1 MSVNNPYY
9 YCNIEGET
17 NVGCKRKQNED
28 WLESFECKNG
38 LVAIVCDGMGGHVGG
53 QVASHLAIDTIK
65 EFVCGN
71 TFNDPNEMII
81 AACNIANQAILNRT
95 AAEPQ
100 LAGMGSTCVMLVVR
114 DGKVYV
120 GSVGDSRV
128 YLVRSKKIIQLT
140 KDQSYVQM
148 LVDMGEITRE
158 QAERHPRRNEITNAL
173 GLPTMRP
180 ATVLDAPIIPE
191 AGDCFLLCS
200 DGLSGMVSDAAIAK
214 IVSSQTTM
222 NQRER
227 VSALIKAACDNGG
240 NDNVTCQIVEFSVSP
255 HGEKKKKGSLLW
267 LWILLPILFITLA
280 GGVVAAWYIL
290 SGENVNDKKTKVDY
304 KRSVKEPEIIKLNSD
319 FKFMA
324 GSPVFTIK
332 KNNDDVYE
340 LEYKIAAEKD
350 TAILLDGVEDL
361 SCMVY
366 TKDMF
371 EVDSTDEAT
380 TFKFSKNFKG
390 NSFII
395 KFDAEDVNTAYFFT
409 VTGAPEYVFDS
420 DASNS
425 GAKIPE
431 RREEP
436 AYPST
441 SVGEGVKKV
450 IKGIIGADDGHV
462 STFELSGDETTV
474 ITVEYTNAT
483 SAPSDSDAPSQ
494 KIAEFKETESDVDC
508 GWYKYSASR
517 MKCTVTISNSMVD
530 EDVKRI
536 SIPLVNGDVYEFFV
550 ERPKNVE

>member
-28 WLESFECKNG
+28 WLESFESKNG

-180 ATVLDAPIIPE
+180 ATVLDTPIIPE

-200 DGLSGMVSDAAIAK
+200 DGLSGMVSDEAIAK
-214 IVSSQTTM
+214 IVSSQASM
-222 NQRER
+222 SQRER

-267 LWILLPILFITLA
+267 LWILLSVLFVTLA
-280 GGVVAAWYIL
+280 GGGAAAWYFL
-290 SGENVNDKKTKVDY
+290 SGDNDKDQKTKVDY
-304 KRSVKEPEIIKLNSD
+304 KRSVKEPEIIKLNSN
-319 FKFMA
+319 FKFKA
-324 GSPVFTIK
+324 GDPVFTIK

-340 LEYKIAAEKD
+340 LEYKTVAKKD
-350 TAILLDGVEDL
+350 TTIQLEGVEDL

-371 EVDSTDEAT
+371 DVDSTDEVT

-395 KFDAEDVNTAYFFT
+395 KFDAEDVNTAYFFN
-409 VTGAPEYVFDS
+409 VSGAPEYVSDS
-420 DASNS
+420 DTSNS

-431 RREEP
+431 REETP
-436 AYPST
+436 APAPVSAD
-441 SVGEGVKKV
+441 EGVAKVFKV
-450 IKGIIGADDGHV
+450 ITGDDNV
-462 STFELSGDETTV
+462 SKETFELSNDSTTV
-474 ITVEYTNAT
+474 IKIEYTNAS
-483 SAPSDSDAPSQ
+483 SAASGSDALSQ

-508 GWYKYSASR
+508 GWYKYSATR
-517 MKCTVTISNSMVD
+517 IECTVTVNNSKV
-530 EDVKRI
+530 EEEKQLI
-536 SIPLVNGDVYEFFV
+536 SIPLADGKMYEFHV
-550 ERPKNVE
+550 VKPANN

>member
-180 ATVLDAPIIPE
+180 ATVLDTPIIPE

-200 DGLSGMVSDAAIAK
+200 DGLSGMVSDEAIAK
-214 IVSSQTTM
+214 IVSSQASM
-222 NQRER
+222 SQRER

-267 LWILLPILFITLA
+267 LWILLSVLFVTLA
-280 GGVVAAWYIL
+280 GGGAAAWYFL
-290 SGENVNDKKTKVDY
+290 SGDNDKDQKTKVDY
-304 KRSVKEPEIIKLNSD
+304 KRSVKEPEIIKLNSN
-319 FKFMA
+319 FKFKA
-324 GSPVFTIK
+324 GNPVFTIK

-340 LEYKIAAEKD
+340 LEYKISAKKD
-350 TAILLDGVEDL
+350 TTIMLEGVEDL

-371 EVDSTDEAT
+371 DVDSTEEVT
-380 TFKFSKNFKG
+380 TFKFGKNFKG

-395 KFDAEDVNTAYFFT
+395 KFDAEDVNTAYFFN
-409 VTGAPEYVFDS
+409 VSGAPEYVSDS
-420 DASNS
+420 DTSNS

-431 RREEP
+431 REETP
-436 AYPST
+436 APAPVSAD
-441 SVGEGVKKV
+441 EGVARVFRV
-450 IKGIIGADDGHV
+450 ITGDDNV
-462 STFELSGDETTV
+462 SKATFELSNDETTV
-474 ITVEYTNAT
+474 IKIKYTNAS
-483 SAPSDSDAPSQ
+483 SAASGSDALSQ

-508 GWYKYSASR
+508 GWYKYSATR
-517 MKCTVTISNSMVD
+517 IECTVTVNNSKV
-530 EDVKRI
+530 EEEEQLV
-536 SIPLVNGDVYEFFV
+536 SIPLADGKKYEFHV
-550 ERPKNVE
+550 VKPANN

>member
-180 ATVLDAPIIPE
+180 ATVLDTPIIPE

-200 DGLSGMVSDAAIAK
+200 DGLSGMVSDEAIAK
-214 IVSSQTTM
+214 IVSSQASM
-222 NQRER
+222 SQRER

-267 LWILLPILFITLA
+267 LWILLSVLFVTLA
-280 GGVVAAWYIL
+280 GGGAAAWYFL
-290 SGENVNDKKTKVDY
+290 SGDNDKDQKTKVDY
-304 KRSVKEPEIIKLNSD
+304 KRSVKEPEIIKLNSN
-319 FKFMA
+319 FKFKA
-324 GSPVFTIK
+324 GDPVFTIK

-340 LEYKIAAEKD
+340 LEYKIVAKKD
-350 TAILLDGVEDL
+350 TTIQLEGVEDL

-371 EVDSTDEAT
+371 DVDSTDEVT

-395 KFDAEDVNTAYFFT
+395 KFDAEDVNTAYFFN
-409 VTGAPEYVFDS
+409 VSGAPEYVSDS
-420 DASNS
+420 DTSNS

-431 RREEP
+431 REETP
-436 AYPST
+436 APAPVSAD
-441 SVGEGVKKV
+441 EGVAKVFKV
-450 IKGIIGADDGHV
+450 ITGDDNV
-462 STFELSGDETTV
+462 SKATFELSNDSTTV
-474 ITVEYTNAT
+474 IKIEYTNAS
-483 SAPSDSDAPSQ
+483 SAASGSDALSQ

-508 GWYKYSASR
+508 GWYKYSATR
-517 MKCTVTISNSMVD
+517 IECTVTVNNSKV
-530 EDVKRI
+530 EEEKQLI
-536 SIPLVNGDVYEFFV
+536 SIPLADGKKYEFHV
-550 ERPKNVE
+550 VKPANN

>member
-65 EFVCGN
+65 EFICGN

-173 GLPTMRP
+173 GLPTMRQ
-180 ATVLDAPIIPE
+180 ATVLDTPIIPE

-200 DGLSGMVSDAAIAK
+200 DGLSGMVSDEAIAK
-214 IVSSQTTM
+214 IVSSQASM
-222 NQRER
+222 SQRER

-267 LWILLPILFITLA
+267 LWILLSVLFVVLA
-280 GGVVAAWYIL
+280 GGGAAAWYFL
-290 SGENVNDKKTKVDY
+290 SGESDKDQKTKVDY
-304 KRSVKEPEIIKLNSD
+304 KRSVKEPEIIKLNSN
-319 FKFMA
+319 FKFKA
-324 GSPVFTIK
+324 GNPVFIIK

-340 LEYKIAAEKD
+340 LEYKISAKKD
-350 TAILLDGVEDL
+350 TTIQLEGVEDL

-371 EVDSTDEAT
+371 DVDSTEEVT
-380 TFKFSKNFKG
+380 TFKFGKNFKG

-395 KFDAEDVNTAYFFT
+395 KFDAEDVNTAYFFN
-409 VTGAPEYVFDS
+409 VSGAPEYVPDS
-420 DASNS
+420 DTSNS

-431 RREEP
+431 REETP
-436 AYPST
+436 APAPVSAD
-441 SVGEGVKKV
+441 EGVARVFRV
-450 IKGIIGADDGHV
+450 ITGDDNV
-462 STFELSGDETTV
+462 SKASFELSNDETTV
-474 ITVEYTNAT
+474 IKIEYTNAS
-483 SAPSDSDAPSQ
+483 SAASGSDALSQ

-508 GWYKYSASR
+508 GWYKYSATR
-517 MKCTVTISNSMVD
+517 IECTVTVNNSRV
-530 EDVKRI
+530 EEEKQLI
-536 SIPLVNGDVYEFFV
+536 SIPLADGKKYEFYV
-550 ERPKNVE
+550 VKPANN

>member
-81 AACNIANQAILNRT
+81 AACDIANQAILNRT

-114 DGKVYV
+114 GGKVYV

-180 ATVLDAPIIPE
+180 ATVLDTPIIPE

-200 DGLSGMVSDAAIAK
+200 DGLSGMVSDEAIAK
-214 IVSSQTTM
+214 IVSSQASM
-222 NQRER
+222 SQRER

-267 LWILLPILFITLA
+267 LWILLSVLFVTLA
-280 GGVVAAWYIL
+280 GGGAAAWYFL
-290 SGENVNDKKTKVDY
+290 SGESDKDQKTKVDY
-304 KRSVKEPEIIKLNSD
+304 KRSVKEPEIIKLNSN
-319 FKFMA
+319 FKFKA
-324 GSPVFTIK
+324 GNPVFIIK

-340 LEYKIAAEKD
+340 LEYKISAKKD
-350 TAILLDGVEDL
+350 TTIQLEGVEDL

-371 EVDSTDEAT
+371 DVDSTEEVT
-380 TFKFSKNFKG
+380 TFKFGKNFKG

-395 KFDAEDVNTAYFFT
+395 KFDAEDVNIAYFFN
-409 VTGAPEYVFDS
+409 VSGAPEYVPDS
-420 DASNS
+420 DTSNS

-431 RREEP
+431 REETP
-436 AYPST
+436 APAPVSAD
-441 SVGEGVKKV
+441 EGVAKV
-450 IKGIIGADDGHV
+450 FRVITGDDNV
-462 STFELSGDETTV
+462 SKATFELSNDETTV
-474 ITVEYTNAT
+474 IKIEYTNAS
-483 SAPSDSDAPSQ
+483 SAASGSDAISQ
-494 KIAEFKETESDVDC
+494 KTAEFKETESDVDC
-508 GWYKYSASR
+508 GWYKYSATR
-517 MKCTVTISNSMVD
+517 IECTVTVNNSKV
-530 EDVKRI
+530 EEEKQLI
-536 SIPLVNGDVYEFFV
+536 SIPLADGKKYEFYV
-550 ERPKNVE
+550 VKPANN

>member
-180 ATVLDAPIIPE
+180 ATVLDTPIIPE

-200 DGLSGMVSDAAIAK
+200 DGLSGMVSDEAIAK
-214 IVSSQTTM
+214 IVSSQASM

-267 LWILLPILFITLA
+267 LWILLSVLFVTLA
-280 GGVVAAWYIL
+280 GGGAAAWYFL
-290 SGENVNDKKTKVDY
+290 SGESDKDQKTKVDY
-304 KRSVKEPEIIKLNSD
+304 KRSVKEPEIIKLNSN
-319 FKFMA
+319 FKFKA
-324 GSPVFTIK
+324 GNPVFTIK

-340 LEYKIAAEKD
+340 LEYKISAKKD
-350 TAILLDGVEDL
+350 TTIQLEGVEDL

-371 EVDSTDEAT
+371 DVDSTEEVT
-380 TFKFSKNFKG
+380 TFKFGKNFKG

-395 KFDAEDVNTAYFFT
+395 KFDAEDVNTAYFFN
-409 VTGAPEYVFDS
+409 VSGAPEYVSDS
-420 DASNS
+420 DTSNS

-431 RREEP
+431 REETP
-436 AYPST
+436 APAPVSAD
-441 SVGEGVKKV
+441 EGVAKVFKV
-450 IKGIIGADDGHV
+450 ITGDDNV
-462 STFELSGDETTV
+462 SKETFELSNDSTTV
-474 ITVEYTNAT
+474 IKIEYTNAS
-483 SAPSDSDAPSQ
+483 SAASGSNALSQ

-508 GWYKYSASR
+508 GWYKYSATR
-517 MKCTVTISNSMVD
+517 IECTVTVNNSKV
-530 EDVKRI
+530 EEEEQLI
-536 SIPLVNGDVYEFFV
+536 SIPLADGKKYEFYV
-550 ERPKNVE
+550 VKPANN

>member
-180 ATVLDAPIIPE
+180 ATVLDTPIIPE

-200 DGLSGMVSDAAIAK
+200 DGLSGMVSDEAIAK
-214 IVSSQTTM
+214 IVSSQASM

-267 LWILLPILFITLA
+267 LWILLSVLFVTLA
-280 GGVVAAWYIL
+280 GGGAAAWYFL
-290 SGENVNDKKTKVDY
+290 SGESDKDQKTKVDY
-304 KRSVKEPEIIKLNSD
+304 KRSVKEPEIIKLNSN
-319 FKFMA
+319 FKFKA
-324 GSPVFTIK
+324 GNPVFTIK

-340 LEYKIAAEKD
+340 LEYKISAKKD
-350 TAILLDGVEDL
+350 TTIMLEGVEDL

-371 EVDSTDEAT
+371 DVDSTEEVT
-380 TFKFSKNFKG
+380 TFKFGKNFKG

-395 KFDAEDVNTAYFFT
+395 KFDAEDVNTAYFFN
-409 VTGAPEYVFDS
+409 VSGAPEYVSDS
-420 DASNS
+420 DTSNS
-425 GAKIPE
+425 GVKIPE
-431 RREEP
+431 REETP
-436 AYPST
+436 APAPVSAD
-441 SVGEGVKKV
+441 EGVARVFKV
-450 IKGIIGADDGHV
+450 IIGDDNV
-462 STFELSGDETTV
+462 SKETFELSNDETTV
-474 ITVEYTNAT
+474 IKIEYTNAS
-483 SAPSDSDAPSQ
+483 SAASGSDALSQ

-508 GWYKYSASR
+508 GWYKYSATR
-517 MKCTVTISNSMVD
+517 IECTVTVNNSKV
-530 EDVKRI
+530 EEEKQLI
-536 SIPLVNGDVYEFFV
+536 SIPLADGKKYEFYV
-550 ERPKNVE
+550 VKPANN

>member
-9 YCNIEGET
+9 YCNVEGET

-81 AACNIANQAILNRT
+81 AACDIANQAILNRT

-180 ATVLDAPIIPE
+180 ATVLDTPIIPE

-200 DGLSGMVSDAAIAK
+200 DGLSGMVSDEAIAK
-214 IVSSQTTM
+214 IVSSQASM
-222 NQRER
+222 SQRER

-267 LWILLPILFITLA
+267 LWILLSVLFVTLA
-280 GGVVAAWYIL
+280 GGGAAAWYFL
-290 SGENVNDKKTKVDY
+290 SGDNDKDQKTKVDY
-304 KRSVKEPEIIKLNSD
+304 KRSVKEPEIIKLNSN
-319 FKFMA
+319 FKFKA
-324 GSPVFTIK
+324 GNPVFTIK

-340 LEYKIAAEKD
+340 LEYKISAKKD
-350 TAILLDGVEDL
+350 TTIQLDGVEDL

-371 EVDSTDEAT
+371 DVDSTEEVT
-380 TFKFSKNFKG
+380 TFKFGKNFKG

-395 KFDAEDVNTAYFFT
+395 KFDAEDVNTAYFFN
-409 VTGAPEYVFDS
+409 VSGAPEYVSDS
-420 DASNS
+420 DTSNS

-431 RREEP
+431 REETP
-436 AYPST
+436 APAPVSAD
-441 SVGEGVKKV
+441 EGVARVFKV
-450 IKGIIGADDGHV
+450 IIGDDNV
-462 STFELSGDETTV
+462 SKETFELSNDETTV
-474 ITVEYTNAT
+474 IKIKYTNAS
-483 SAPSDSDAPSQ
+483 SAASGSDALSQ
-494 KIAEFKETESDVDC
+494 KTAEFKETESDVDC
-508 GWYKYSASR
+508 GWYKYSATR
-517 MKCTVTISNSMVD
+517 IECTVTVNNSKV
-530 EDVKRI
+530 EEEKQLV
-536 SIPLVNGDVYEFFV
+536 SIPLADGKKYEFYV
-550 ERPKNVE
+550 VKPANN

>member
-180 ATVLDAPIIPE
+180 ATVLDTPIIPE

-200 DGLSGMVSDAAIAK
+200 DGLSGMVSDEAIAK
-214 IVSSQTTM
+214 IVSSQASM
-222 NQRER
+222 SQRER

-267 LWILLPILFITLA
+267 LWILLSVLFVTLA
-280 GGVVAAWYIL
+280 GGGAAAWYFL
-290 SGENVNDKKTKVDY
+290 SGESDKDQKTKVDY
-304 KRSVKEPEIIKLNSD
+304 KRSVKEPEIIKLNSN
-319 FKFMA
+319 FKFKA
-324 GSPVFTIK
+324 GNPVFTIK

-340 LEYKIAAEKD
+340 LEYKISAKKD
-350 TAILLDGVEDL
+350 TTIMLEGVEDL

-371 EVDSTDEAT
+371 DVDSTEEVT
-380 TFKFSKNFKG
+380 TFKFGKNFKG

-395 KFDAEDVNTAYFFT
+395 KFDAEDVNTAYFFN
-409 VTGAPEYVFDS
+409 VSGAPEYVSDS
-420 DASNS
+420 DTSNS

-431 RREEP
+431 REETP
-436 AYPST
+436 APAPVSD
-441 SVGEGVKKV
+441 SEGVAKVFKV
-450 IKGIIGADDGHV
+450 ITGDDNV
-462 STFELSGDETTV
+462 SKATFELSNDETTV
-474 ITVEYTNAT
+474 IKIEYTNAS
-483 SAPSDSDAPSQ
+483 SAASGSDALSQ

-508 GWYKYSASR
+508 GWYKYSATR
-517 MKCTVTISNSMVD
+517 IECTVTVNNSKV
-530 EDVKRI
+530 EEEKQLV
-536 SIPLVNGDVYEFFV
+536 SIPLADGKKYEFYV
-550 ERPKNVE
+550 VKPANN

>member
-180 ATVLDAPIIPE
+180 ATVLDTPIIPE

-200 DGLSGMVSDAAIAK
+200 DGLSGMVSDEAIAK
-214 IVSSQTTM
+214 IVSSQASM
-222 NQRER
+222 SQRER

-267 LWILLPILFITLA
+267 LWILLSVLFVTLA
-280 GGVVAAWYIL
+280 GGGAAAWYFL
-290 SGENVNDKKTKVDY
+290 SGESVKDQKTKVDY
-304 KRSVKEPEIIKLNSD
+304 KRSVKEPEIIKLNSN
-319 FKFMA
+319 FKFKA
-324 GSPVFTIK
+324 GNPVFTIK

-340 LEYKIAAEKD
+340 LEYKISAKKD
-350 TAILLDGVEDL
+350 TTIQLDGVEDL

-371 EVDSTDEAT
+371 DVDSTEEVT
-380 TFKFSKNFKG
+380 TFKFGKNFKG

-395 KFDAEDVNTAYFFT
+395 KFDAEDVNTAYFFN
-409 VTGAPEYVFDS
+409 VSGAPEYVSDS
-420 DASNS
+420 DTSNS

-431 RREEP
+431 REETP
-436 AYPST
+436 APAPVSD
-441 SVGEGVKKV
+441 SEGVAKVFKV
-450 IKGIIGADDGHV
+450 ITGDDNV
-462 STFELSGDETTV
+462 SKATFELSNDETTV
-474 ITVEYTNAT
+474 IKIEYTNAS
-483 SAPSDSDAPSQ
+483 SAASVSDALSQ

-508 GWYKYSASR
+508 GWYKYSATR
-517 MKCTVTISNSMVD
+517 IECTVTVNNSKVE
-530 EDVKRI
+530 EDKQLV
-536 SIPLVNGDVYEFFV
+536 SIPLADGKKYEFYV
-550 ERPKNVE
+550 VKPANN

>member
-65 EFVCGN
+65 EFICGN

-173 GLPTMRP
+173 GLPTMRQ
-180 ATVLDAPIIPE
+180 ATVLDTPIIPE

-200 DGLSGMVSDAAIAK
+200 DGLSGMVSDEAIAK
-214 IVSSQTTM
+214 IVSSQASM
-222 NQRER
+222 SQRER

-267 LWILLPILFITLA
+267 LWILLSVLFVVLA
-280 GGVVAAWYIL
+280 GGGAAAWYFL
-290 SGENVNDKKTKVDY
+290 SGESDKDQKTKVDY
-304 KRSVKEPEIIKLNSD
+304 KRSVKEPEIIKLNSN
-319 FKFMA
+319 FKFKA
-324 GSPVFTIK
+324 GNPVFIIK

-340 LEYKIAAEKD
+340 LEYKISAKKD
-350 TAILLDGVEDL
+350 TTIQLEGVEDL

-371 EVDSTDEAT
+371 DVDSTEEVT
-380 TFKFSKNFKG
+380 TFKFGKNFKG

-395 KFDAEDVNTAYFFT
+395 KFDAEDVNIAYFFN
-409 VTGAPEYVFDS
+409 VSGAPEYVPDS
-420 DASNS
+420 DTSNS

-431 RREEP
+431 REETP
-436 AYPST
+436 APAPVSAD
-441 SVGEGVKKV
+441 EGVARVFRV
-450 IKGIIGADDGHV
+450 ITGDDNV
-462 STFELSGDETTV
+462 SKASFELSNDETTV
-474 ITVEYTNAT
+474 IKIEYTNAS
-483 SAPSDSDAPSQ
+483 SAASGSDALSQ

-508 GWYKYSASR
+508 GWYKYSATR
-517 MKCTVTISNSMVD
+517 IECTVTVNNSRV
-530 EDVKRI
+530 EEEKQLI
-536 SIPLVNGDVYEFFV
+536 SIPLADGKKYEFYV
-550 ERPKNVE
+550 VKPANN

>member
-180 ATVLDAPIIPE
+180 ATVLDTPIIPE

-200 DGLSGMVSDAAIAK
+200 DGLSGMVSDEAIAK
-214 IVSSQTTM
+214 IVSSQASM
-222 NQRER
+222 SQRER

-267 LWILLPILFITLA
+267 LWILLSVLFVTLA
-280 GGVVAAWYIL
+280 GGGAAAWYFL
-290 SGENVNDKKTKVDY
+290 SGESDKDQKTKVDY
-304 KRSVKEPEIIKLNSD
+304 KRSVKEPEIIKLNSN
-319 FKFMA
+319 FKFKA
-324 GSPVFTIK
+324 GNPVFTIK

-340 LEYKIAAEKD
+340 LEYKISAKKD
-350 TAILLDGVEDL
+350 TTIMLEGVEDL

-371 EVDSTDEAT
+371 DVDSTEEVT
-380 TFKFSKNFKG
+380 TFKFGKNFKG

-395 KFDAEDVNTAYFFT
+395 KFDAEDVNTAYFFN
-409 VTGAPEYVFDS
+409 VSGAPEYVSDS
-420 DASNS
+420 DTSNS

-431 RREEP
+431 REETP
-436 AYPST
+436 APAPVSAD
-441 SVGEGVKKV
+441 EGVAKVFKV
-450 IKGIIGADDGHV
+450 ITGDDNV
-462 STFELSGDETTV
+462 SKETFELSNDETTV
-474 ITVEYTNAT
+474 IKIEYTNAS
-483 SAPSDSDAPSQ
+483 SAASGSDALSQ

-508 GWYKYSASR
+508 GWYKYSATR
-517 MKCTVTISNSMVD
+517 IECTVTVNNSKV
-530 EDVKRI
+530 EEEKQLV
-536 SIPLVNGDVYEFFV
+536 SIPLADGKKYEFHV
-550 ERPKNVE
+550 VKPANN

>member
-180 ATVLDAPIIPE
+180 ATVLDTPIIPE

-200 DGLSGMVSDAAIAK
+200 DGLSGMVSDEAIAK
-214 IVSSQTTM
+214 IVSSQASM
-222 NQRER
+222 SQRER

-267 LWILLPILFITLA
+267 LWILLSVLFVTMA
-280 GGVVAAWYIL
+280 GGGAAAWYFL
-290 SGENVNDKKTKVDY
+290 SGDNDKDQKTKVDY
-304 KRSVKEPEIIKLNSD
+304 KRSVKEPEIIKLNSN
-319 FKFMA
+319 FKFKA
-324 GSPVFTIK
+324 GNPVFTIK

-340 LEYKIAAEKD
+340 LGYKISAKKD
-350 TAILLDGVEDL
+350 TTIMLEGVEDL

-371 EVDSTDEAT
+371 DVDSTEEVT
-380 TFKFSKNFKG
+380 TFKFGKNFKG

-395 KFDAEDVNTAYFFT
+395 KFDAEDVNTAYFFN
-409 VTGAPEYVFDS
+409 VSGAPEYVSDS
-420 DASNS
+420 DTSNS

-431 RREEP
+431 REETP
-436 AYPST
+436 APAPVSAD
-441 SVGEGVKKV
+441 EGVAKVFKV
-450 IKGIIGADDGHV
+450 ITGDDKV
-462 STFELSGDETTV
+462 SKATIELSNDETTV
-474 ITVEYTNAT
+474 IKIEYTNAS
-483 SAPSDSDAPSQ
+483 SAASGSDALSQ

-508 GWYKYSASR
+508 GWYKYSATR
-517 MKCTVTISNSMVD
+517 IECTVTVNNSKV
-530 EDVKRI
+530 EEEEQLI
-536 SIPLVNGDVYEFFV
+536 SIPLADGKKYEFYV
-550 ERPKNVE
+550 VKPANN

>member
-180 ATVLDAPIIPE
+180 ATVLDTPIIPE

-200 DGLSGMVSDAAIAK
+200 DGLSGMVSDEAIAK
-214 IVSSQTTM
+214 IVSSQSSM
-222 NQRER
+222 SQRER

-267 LWILLPILFITLA
+267 LWILLSVLFVTLA
-280 GGVVAAWYIL
+280 GGGAAAWYFL
-290 SGENVNDKKTKVDY
+290 SGESDKDQKTKVDY
-304 KRSVKEPEIIKLNSD
+304 KRSVKEPEIIKLNSN
-319 FKFMA
+319 FKFKA
-324 GSPVFTIK
+324 GNPVFTIK

-340 LEYKIAAEKD
+340 LEYKISAKKD
-350 TAILLDGVEDL
+350 TTIMLEGVEDL

-371 EVDSTDEAT
+371 DVDSTEEVT
-380 TFKFSKNFKG
+380 TFKFGKNFKG

-395 KFDAEDVNTAYFFT
+395 KFDAEDVNTAYFFN
-409 VTGAPEYVFDS
+409 VSGAPEYVSDS
-420 DASNS
+420 DTSNS

-431 RREEP
+431 REETP
-436 AYPST
+436 APAPVSD
-441 SVGEGVKKV
+441 SEGVARVFRV
-450 IKGIIGADDGHV
+450 ITGDDNV
-462 STFELSGDETTV
+462 SKATFELSNDETTV
-474 ITVEYTNAT
+474 IKIEYTNAS
-483 SAPSDSDAPSQ
+483 SAASGSDALSQ
-494 KIAEFKETESDVDC
+494 KTAEFKETESDVDC
-508 GWYKYSASR
+508 GWYKYSATR
-517 MKCTVTISNSMVD
+517 IECTVTVNNSKV
-530 EDVKRI
+530 EEEKQLI
-536 SIPLVNGDVYEFFV
+536 SIPLADGKKYEFHV
-550 ERPKNVE
+550 VKPANN

>member
-200 DGLSGMVSDAAIAK
+200 DGLSGMVSDEAIAK
-214 IVSSQTTM
+214 IVSSQASM
-222 NQRER
+222 SQRER

-267 LWILLPILFITLA
+267 LWILLSVLFVTLA
-280 GGVVAAWYIL
+280 GGGAAAWYFL
-290 SGENVNDKKTKVDY
+290 SGESDKDQKTKVDY
-304 KRSVKEPEIIKLNSD
+304 KRSVKEPEIIKLNSN
-319 FKFMA
+319 FKFKA
-324 GSPVFTIK
+324 GNPVFTIK

-340 LEYKIAAEKD
+340 LEYKISAKKD
-350 TAILLDGVEDL
+350 TTIMLEGVEDL

-371 EVDSTDEAT
+371 DVDSTEEVT
-380 TFKFSKNFKG
+380 TFKFGKNFKG

-395 KFDAEDVNTAYFFT
+395 KFDAEDVNTAYFFN
-409 VTGAPEYVFDS
+409 VSGAPEYVSDS
-420 DASNS
+420 GTSNS

-431 RREEP
+431 REETP
-436 AYPST
+436 APAPVSA
-441 SVGEGVKKV
+441 GEGVARVFRV
-450 IKGIIGADDGHV
+450 ITGDDNV
-462 STFELSGDETTV
+462 SKATFELSNDETTV
-474 ITVEYTNAT
+474 IKIEYTNAS
-483 SAPSDSDAPSQ
+483 SAASGSDALSQ
-494 KIAEFKETESDVDC
+494 KTAEFKETESDVDC
-508 GWYKYSASR
+508 GWYKYSATR
-517 MKCTVTISNSMVD
+517 IECTVTVNNSKV
-530 EDVKRI
+530 EEEKQLI
-536 SIPLVNGDVYEFFV
+536 SIPLADGKKYEFYV
-550 ERPKNVE
+550 VKPANN

>member
-180 ATVLDAPIIPE
+180 ATVLDTPIIPE

-200 DGLSGMVSDAAIAK
+200 DGLSGMVSDEAIAK
-214 IVSSQTTM
+214 IVSSQASM

-267 LWILLPILFITLA
+267 LWILLSVLFVTLA
-280 GGVVAAWYIL
+280 GGGAVAWYFL
-290 SGENVNDKKTKVDY
+290 SGDNDKDQKTKVDY
-304 KRSVKEPEIIKLNSD
+304 KRSVKEPEIIKLNSN
-319 FKFMA
+319 FKFKA
-324 GSPVFTIK
+324 GNPVFTIK

-340 LEYKIAAEKD
+340 LEYKISAKKD
-350 TAILLDGVEDL
+350 TTIMLEGVEDL

-371 EVDSTDEAT
+371 DVDSTEEVT
-380 TFKFSKNFKG
+380 TFKFGKNFKG

-395 KFDAEDVNTAYFFT
+395 KFDAEDVNTAYFFN
-409 VTGAPEYVFDS
+409 VSGAPEYVSDS
-420 DASNS
+420 DTSNS

-431 RREEP
+431 REETP
-436 AYPST
+436 APAPVSAD
-441 SVGEGVKKV
+441 EGVAKVFKV
-450 IKGIIGADDGHV
+450 ITGDDNV
-462 STFELSGDETTV
+462 SKETFELSKDETTV
-474 ITVEYTNAT
+474 IKIEYTNAS
-483 SAPSDSDAPSQ
+483 SAASGSDALSQ

-508 GWYKYSASR
+508 GWYKYSATR
-517 MKCTVTISNSMVD
+517 IECTVTVNNSKV
-530 EDVKRI
+530 EEEKQLI
-536 SIPLVNGDVYEFFV
+536 SIPLADGKKYEFHV
-550 ERPKNVE
+550 VKPANN